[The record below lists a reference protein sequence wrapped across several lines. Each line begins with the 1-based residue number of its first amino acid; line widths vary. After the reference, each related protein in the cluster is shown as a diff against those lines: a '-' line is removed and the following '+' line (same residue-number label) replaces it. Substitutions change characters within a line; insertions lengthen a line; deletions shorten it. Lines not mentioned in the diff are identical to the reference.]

1 MIGKTISHYRILE
14 KIGEGGMGV
23 VYKAEDIRLGRTV
36 ALKFLPPEL
45 TRDAQA
51 KERFIRE
58 ARAAS
63 ALDHTNICT
72 IYEINEADGQTFIAM
87 AYVEGESLQERIQAG
102 PMDPDEVLGIAIQIA
117 RGLGEAHE
125 KGIVHRDIKPAN
137 IMMSAKDQAKIMDFG
152 LAKLIG
158 TREITEGE
166 STPGTIAYMSPEQSR
181 GEGVDHRTDIWSLGV
196 VLYEMLTGQRPFKGD
211 YYQAVVYSILNEEPE
226 PVHRVRPDLPP
237 GLRKIIARA
246 LAKDMY
252 RRYQSTA
259 QLIDDLQRVREGLRT
274 GHPAGTEQRFSW
286 SRVLVAVTVLAVLI
300 GMAISFS
307 LLKSFITSR
316 RTPVE
321 EFGRQTAL
329 DWQNSIAVLPFRD
342 FSPGQDQEYF
352 CDGMTE
358 AIIGKLSGLP
368 DLKVISMTSAMRYK
382 SPQRDLRKIG
392 QELGVATILEGS
404 VQRED
409 SRIRVRAQLIN
420 TADDA
425 HLWTQT
431 YDRELAS
438 VFAIQDEISQAIV
451 DVMKIKLLGDEWG
464 SLVRRPTDNIEAYNA
479 YVQGRFLWNKRTEE
493 NLYRA
498 IEYFEEAIALDPAYA
513 QAYAGLADVYAVMPS
528 NIDYP
533 QEEAIPQIRRAAL
546 KALELDSTLA
556 EAHSSLALALEMEGN
571 REDAEKA
578 LQKAI
583 QLNPGYAYAH
593 YWYSNYL
600 DRQGRD
606 EESARER
613 RIALEL
619 DPLSVVILT
628 RCAWFRAMEGD
639 TTGADELFE
648 RAIEIEPNRPM
659 TYTAY
664 AGALRYIR
672 LPEKAI
678 GIVQRAIEQL
688 PEHGEFFNNLAYLYT
703 LVDQYDQ
710 ALQVADQ
717 LVQSA
722 PEEPNSYDTRGD
734 IYAFQGN
741 LEKAIEN
748 YRRATEIEFYFGNSA
763 GKLVSMY
770 LYSGDYT
777 AAERIIDRFA
787 DEPDVRFQSAARTSR
802 AYLSLYQGRFDRALS
817 LLDEGIQ
824 WDRKHDV
831 EDEHH
836 VAKHNIKFF
845 IYLEQERFDL
855 AWKEAEV
862 LESYMSKWVPDDP
875 FATRSSYALI
885 YAAQGRVAQA
895 DSLME
900 IIRAAV
906 DPKSPAEIS
915 GYDRITGA
923 IELIKGNRAAAIDHL
938 QRGLYEDSVPLFESR
953 YLLGLAFLEADRP
966 AEAVQILE
974 AALRRHDERMMQFPI
989 WVVTAKYYLAKA
1001 YEQLGQREQ
1010 ALARYEEFL
1019 GIWKDAD
1026 EGIKEVE
1033 QARERVAELR
1043 MVSTK

>member
-51 KERFIRE
+51 KERFVHE

-63 ALDHTNICT
+63 ALDHANICT

-102 PMDPDEVLGIAIQIA
+102 PMDPDEALGIAIQIA

-137 IMMSAKDQAKIMDFG
+137 VMLSSKDQVKIMDFG

-166 STPGTIAYMSPEQSR
+166 STPGTIAYMSPEQTR

-196 VLYEMLTGQRPFKGD
+196 VLYEMFTGQRPFRGD

-226 PVHRVRPDLPP
+226 PAHRVRPDLPP
-237 GLRKIIARA
+237 ALRNIINRT
-246 LAKDMY
+246 LAKDHQ
-252 RRYQSTA
+252 RRYQSVA
-259 QLIDDLQRVREGLRT
+259 QLTADLQRTREALRT
-274 GHPAGTEQRFSW
+274 GRPTVTVSRFSW
-286 SRVLVAVTVLAVLI
+286 SRVLVAVIAVVVLI
-300 GMAISFS
+300 GMALSFS
-307 LLKSFITSR
+307 LLKSFLTSR
-316 RTPVE
+316 ETPRE
-321 EFGRQTAL
+321 GAGQRAAIG
-329 DWQNSIAVLPFRD
+329 WQNSIAVLPFRD
-342 FSPGQDQEYF
+342 FSPQGDQEYF

-392 QELGVATILEGS
+392 RELDVATILEGS

-425 HLWTQT
+425 HLWTQV

-438 VFAIQDEISQAIV
+438 VFTIQDEISQAIV
-451 DVMKIKLLGDEWG
+451 DVMKIKLLGNEL
-464 SLVRRPTDNIEAYNA
+464 SNLVKRPTESIEAYNA

-498 IEYFEEAIALDPAYA
+498 IEYFEEAIALDPDYA

-533 QEEAIPQIRRAAL
+533 MEEAIPRIRQAAL

-571 REDAEKA
+571 QEGAEKA
-578 LQKAI
+578 LQRAI
-583 QLNPGYAYAH
+583 ELNPGYAYAH
-593 YWYSNYL
+593 YWYSNL
-600 DRQGRD
+600 LERLERD

-613 RIALEL
+613 SIALEL

-628 RCAWFRAMEGD
+628 RCAWFRALDGD
-639 TTGADELFE
+639 IESARELFD
-648 RAIEIEPNRPM
+648 RAIEIEPSRSM

-664 AGALRYIR
+664 GGAMRSLVRTDIALMVYQRAVENIPDFIPGYNE
-672 LPEKAI
+672 LAYLNILTGEI
-678 GIVQRAIEQL
+678 DRAIE
-688 PEHGEFFNNLAYLYT
+688 AADR
-703 LVDQYDQ
+703 LVEI
-710 ALQVADQ
+710 
-717 LVQSA
+717 A

-734 IYAFQGN
+734 IYAFHGN
-741 LEKAIEN
+741 LDRAIEN
-748 YRRATEIEFYFGNSA
+748 YRKAIEIEFYFGNSI
-763 GKLVSMY
+763 GKLAGMHIY
-770 LYSGDYT
+770 KGEYDE
-777 AAERIIDRFA
+777 ARRIIGRFLE
-787 DEPDVRFQSAARTSR
+787 EPDIRYQSAARTSL
-802 AYLSLYQGRFDRALS
+802 AYVELYRGRIDLALT
-817 LLDEGIQ
+817 LFDEGIE
-824 WDRKHDV
+824 WDRDKGI
-831 EDEHH
+831 EDGNV
-836 VAKHNIKFF
+836 VAKHNAKFLT
-845 IYLEQERFDL
+845 YLELDRYEP
-855 AWKEAEV
+855 AWREARILDECMIR
-862 LESYMSKWVPDDP
+862 LMPEDP
-875 FATRSSYALI
+875 FSSRTAYALL
-885 YAAQGRVAQA
+885 YAAQGATAQT
-895 DSLME
+895 DSLLQ
-900 IIRAAV
+900 IIREAI
-906 DPKSPAEIS
+906 DRKSPALVS
-915 GYDRITGA
+915 GYERIQGVV
-923 IELIKGNRAAAIDHL
+923 ELVMGNEQAAIDHL
-938 QRGLYEDSVPLFESR
+938 HRGLYENAVPLFESR
-953 YLLGLAFLEADRP
+953 YLLGLAYMEAGRP
-966 AEAVQILE
+966 ARAVEMLE
-974 AALRRHDERMMQFPI
+974 PALLRYDEHMMQFPL
-989 WVVTAKYYLAKA
+989 WAVKARYYLAKA
-1001 YEQLGQREQ
+1001 YEQLGQQEK
-1010 ALARYEEFL
+1010 AIDRYEEFL
-1019 GIWKDAD
+1019 DIWKDAD

-1033 QARERVAELR
+1033 DAGVRLEVLKTR
-1043 MVSTK
+1043 S

>member
-1 MIGKTISHYRILE
+1 MIGQTISHYKILE

-23 VYKAEDIRLGRTV
+23 VYKAEDLRLGRTV

-63 ALDHTNICT
+63 ALDHANICT

-87 AYVEGESLQERIQAG
+87 ACVEGESLQDRIRTG
-102 PMDPDEVLGIAIQIA
+102 LMDPDEALRIAVQIA

-125 KGIVHRDIKPAN
+125 KGIVHRDIKPSN
-137 IMMSAKDQAKIMDFG
+137 IMMTSKEQVKIMDFG

-166 STPGTIAYMSPEQSR
+166 SMPGTIAYMSPEQTR

-196 VLYEMLTGQRPFKGD
+196 VLYEMLTGRRPFKGD

-226 PVHRVRPDLPP
+226 PVNRVRPDLPP
-237 GLRKIIARA
+237 GLGKIIVRA
-246 LAKDMY
+246 LAKDTD
-252 RRYQSTA
+252 RRYQNTA
-259 QLIDDLQRVREGLRT
+259 QLIADLQRVREELRT
-274 GHPAGTEQRFSW
+274 GRPDRTMRSFSW
-286 SRVLVAVTVLAVLI
+286 SRVLVAVIAVVVLI

-307 LLKSFITSR
+307 LLRSFLTSQGTPAE
-316 RTPVE
+316 RTRE
-321 EFGRQTAL
+321 RAAI

-342 FSPGQDQEYF
+342 FSPEGDQEYF

-368 DLKVISMTSAMRYK
+368 DVKVISMTSAMRYK

-451 DVMKIKLLGDEWG
+451 DVMKIKLLGDEW
-464 SLVRRPTDNIEAYNA
+464 SSPVRRPTENIEAYNA

-498 IEYFEEAIALDPAYA
+498 IEYFEEAIELDPDYA

-533 QEEAIPQIRRAAL
+533 QAEAIPQIRRAAL

-556 EAHSSLALALEMEGN
+556 EAHSSLALALEMEGDQ
-571 REDAEKA
+571 EGAEKA
-578 LQKAI
+578 FQKAI
-583 QLNPGYAYAH
+583 DLNPGYAYAH
-593 YWYSNYL
+593 YWYSNL
-600 DRQGRD
+600 LERMDRG

-613 RIALEL
+613 GIALEL

-628 RCAWFRAMEGD
+628 RCAWFRALDGDIEG
-639 TTGADELFE
+639 ARELFD
-648 RAIEIEPNRPM
+648 RAIEIEPSRSM

-664 AGALRYIR
+664 GGAMRS
-672 LPEKAI
+672 
-678 GIVQRAIEQL
+678 IVRPDIALTVYQRAVENIPDFISGYNELAYLNILTGHTDRAIE
-688 PEHGEFFNNLAYLYT
+688 AADR
-703 LVDQYDQ
+703 LVEI
-710 ALQVADQ
+710 
-717 LVQSA
+717 A

-734 IYAFQGN
+734 IFAYHGD
-741 LEKAIEN
+741 LDRAIEN
-748 YRRATEIEFYFGNSA
+748 YRKATEIEFYFGNSV
-763 GKLVSMY
+763 GKLAGMHIY
-770 LYSGDYT
+770 KGEYDE
-777 AAERIIDRFA
+777 ARRIIGRFL
-787 DEPDVRFQSAARTSR
+787 DEPDIRFQSAARTSL
-802 AYLSLYQGRFDRALS
+802 AYIELYRGQIEQALS
-817 LLDEGIQ
+817 LFDEGIA
-824 WDRKHDV
+824 WDRQQGI
-831 EDEHH
+831 EDGNV
-836 VAKHNIKFF
+836 VAKHNAKFLV
-845 IYLEQERFDL
+845 YLEQDKIHS
-855 AWKEAEV
+855 AWREARILDVYLTRLMPE
-862 LESYMSKWVPDDP
+862 DP
-875 FATRSSYALI
+875 FSSRTAYALL
-885 YAAQGRVAQA
+885 YAAQGETAKT
-895 DSLME
+895 DSLLQ
-900 IIRAAV
+900 IIGEAIDR
-906 DPKSPAEIS
+906 KSPSLVS
-915 GYDRITGA
+915 GYERIRGVA
-923 IELIKGNRAAAIDHL
+923 ELIRGNEQAAIDHL
-938 QRGLYEDSVPLFESR
+938 QRGLYENAVPLFESR
-953 YLLGLAFLEADRP
+953 YLLGLAYSAADQPDKVVEVLEP
-966 AEAVQILE
+966 
-974 AALRRHDERMMQFPI
+974 ALRRYDEHMMQFPL
-989 WVVTAKYYLAKA
+989 WAVKARYHLARA
-1001 YEQLGQREQ
+1001 YERLGRPRE

-1019 GIWKDAD
+1019 DIWEDAD
-1026 EGIKEVE
+1026 EGLKEVE
-1033 QARERVAELR
+1033 DVRERVAELK
-1043 MVSTK
+1043 TTAAK